1 MTEVREINI
10 KKLEADRK
18 NYPQWRAA
26 AIDLLCARDV
36 DWVLD
41 GAHEEDPQAPTRV
54 KSEQQD

>member
-1 MTEVREINI
+1 MTEVREIKI

-36 DWVLD
+36 DWVHWM
-41 GAHEEDPQAPTRV
+41 GPMKKIPRHQPV
-54 KSEQQD
+54 